1 MGSSVGEARQVFALG
16 KGLNEFALAFARR
29 LARLLGVAAQAQLS
43 PVVILL
49 ALHKVVEV
57 RVQKVAR
64 VGVCSGRTAR
74 AAPCRDT
81 AEAQSLH
88 EHPGLSWF
96 SERLVRLERSRILD
110 WGNTQAPTMFLG
122 FQISVLFFCS
132 SFVIVGTEASILV
145 LYN

>member
-1 MGSSVGEARQVFALG
+1 MNSPL
-16 KGLNEFALAFARR
+16 R
-29 LARLLGVAAQAQLS
+29 LPADSLLGVVARTQLS
-43 PVVILL
+43 PIEILL
-49 ALHKVVEV
+49 VWRKVVEV
-57 RVQKVAR
+57 RVHKVAR
-64 VGVCSGRTAR
+64 VGVCSGRAAR

-96 SERLVRLERSRILD
+96 PQRLVRLERSRILD
-110 WGNTQAPTMFLG
+110 WGNTQAPTVFLG